1 MKLQK
6 MCFTLVLC
14 ALSFNAFAQKKVAVV
29 TFYADK
35 MVGFSG
41 LDIPGG
47 EMLLKNILD
56 LRNNPDFNLT
66 PMLNKYHDAF
76 FNEYAKKLPFE
87 LLQETVVTENQE
99 YIDFTPKFDVGGYD
113 ALNYVM
119 YPGYKFI
126 WEGMLGKSNEEAMA
140 KMFADK
146 ADGVLFVNI
155 SFDMQKGFGMGSTS
169 TIKMRVNTRIAL
181 YNKTGKKVFAFTEGE
196 NSKKTGVMVKGIPV
210 MSPKKILPMCESAME
225 QLMGDLDK
233 KLAKIAKKAA
243 KNL

>member
-6 MCFTLVLC
+6 VLIL
-14 ALSFNAFAQKKVAVV
+14 ATFFAFSLNSFAQKKVAVV

-35 MVGFSG
+35 MIGFED
-41 LDIPGG
+41 LEIPAG
-47 EMLLKNILD
+47 ELLKNILD

-66 PMLNKYHDAF
+66 PMLNEYHSKF
-76 FNEYAKKLPFE
+76 MNEYSKKFPFE
-87 LLQETVVTENQE
+87 LLPETVVTENQE

-119 YPGYKFI
+119 YPGYKYI
-126 WEGMLGKSNEEAMA
+126 WEGMFGKSNEETMA

-155 SFDMQKGFGMGSTS
+155 SFDLQKGFGVGSTA
-169 TIKMRVNTRIAL
+169 TVKMGVNTRIAL
-181 YNKTGKKVFAFTEGE
+181 YNKKGEKVFAFTEGE
-196 NSKKTGVMVKGIPV
+196 NSKKTSVMVKGIPV
-210 MSPKKILPMCESAME
+210 MSPKKILPMCESALE

-233 KLAKIAKKAA
+233 KLAKIVKKSDD
-243 KNL
+243 KL